1 MSGFQNTFPLMKAL
15 LAWLALGALAACQP
29 SHNASLPAGPDAYA
43 LFPAAGPAMPAAPY
57 TILAGDA
64 ISVQVFQ
71 EPELSVEKVSVDDSG
86 NIQLP
91 LIGELRAA
99 GRSAVEISD
108 AITMRLGERFLREPR
123 VVVSVV
129 QRTERYVTVE
139 GEVREPGVYEIDRN
153 YTLLSALA
161 RARSPTQTARIDQ
174 VVIFRLVD
182 GQRMGAIFNLDRI
195 REGRDPD
202 PQIVGGDTVV
212 VGFSALRGGYRDFL
226 QAAPI
231 LNIFTQ
237 F

>member
-1 MSGFQNTFPLMKAL
+1 MSGLLSKFPQVKVL
-15 LAWLALGALAACQP
+15 LAWLALGSLAACQP

-43 LFPAAGPAMPAAPY
+43 MFPPAGAMVSTAPY

-71 EPELSVEKVSVDDSG
+71 EPELSVDKVSVDDSG

-99 GRSAVEISD
+99 GRTAVEISD

-182 GQRMGAIFNLDRI
+182 GQRMGALFDLDRI

-231 LNIFTQ
+231 LNLFTQ